1 VTVAK
6 WVLPG
11 GDWIN
16 GKGITPETEVVNEA
30 IDGQNTVD
38 ARKLS
43 STKQKKCTNNYLIY
57 SPLISMSSCL
67 SADEADSAFF
77 RKYVDYRIE
86 VLSDELRYA
95 NNLLLSL

>member
-1 VTVAK
+1 MHVTVAK

-38 ARKLS
+38 ARKLDAQLN
-43 STKQKKCTNNYLIY
+43 KAEEMLK
-57 SPLISMSSCL
+57 
-67 SADEADSAFF
+67 
-77 RKYVDYRIE
+77 
-86 VLSDELRYA
+86 
-95 NNLLLSL
+95 